1 MCKKLVLFRASNQ
14 KDSTLNYVSAFS
26 PHFKSNTYLTEAYP
40 INYFKVIPL
49 KINIRLKKK
58 ILKQLKSWLIKFLQ
72 KRLLLCCTFIDS

>member
-49 KINIRLKKK
+49 KINIRLKMK
-58 ILKQLKSWLIKFLQ
+58 ILKQLKKLVDKIPSK
-72 KRLLLCCTFIDS
+72 KTFIVLYFY

>member
-58 ILKQLKSWLIKFLQ
+58 ILKQLKKLVDKIPSK
-72 KRLLLCCTFIDS
+72 KTFIVLYFY

>member
-1 MCKKLVLFRASNQ
+1 MCKKLVLFRTSNQ

-58 ILKQLKSWLIKFLQ
+58 ILKQLKKLVDKIPSK
-72 KRLLLCCTFIDS
+72 KTFIVLYFY